1 MTPLTLLGPQKIVS
15 LLTTNSALQTAAN
28 AIAAQ
33 TGQVLPPI
41 DNSQILVTSIT
52 PDLADKNAQLTYPR
66 VCVHATQVNN
76 THMEKF
82 RSFSGGIV
90 VATDLWFSGNLITP
104 TETGLHYYLQGIA
117 SILQANEG
125 DWGDGFYYSG
135 LYDIQV
141 QPPKAGGFGFVESA
155 RITFSFDVNVS

>member
-1 MTPLTLLGPQKIVS
+1 MTPLTLMGPQKVVS
-15 LLTTNSALQTAAN
+15 LLTTNSALQMAVN
-28 AIAAQ
+28 AIAEQ

-41 DNSQILVTSIT
+41 ANTQIVITSIS

-82 RSFSGGIV
+82 RSFSGGLV
-90 VATDLWFSGNLITP
+90 VVTDLYFSSNLITP

-135 LYDIQV
+135 LYDV
-141 QPPKAGGFGFVESA
+141 QLQPAKAGGFGFVESA
-155 RITFSFDVNVS
+155 RITCALDVNVT